1 MMARYTAA
9 DVIVVGLIGERGR
22 EVKEFIE
29 RILGRAGTRA
39 LGGGR
44 HAGRLPAADAPARRL
59 AGHGDRRIF
68 PRPRPQRAAD
78 HGFADALRAG
88 AARDRAGDRR
98 GAGDQG
104 LSAVGVRAPAAAGGA
119 RRQRRR
125 RGPARSPPSTPCWPK
140 ATIRTTRSSMP
151 RAPFSTATSCS
162 SRRIAES
169 GRYPAIDVEA
179 SVSRVMHDIVPRS
192 AARAGAPLA
201 ADHCDLSSTT
211 AT

>member
-1 MMARYTAA
+1 MVVATPADYPPLMRLHGAWLATAIA
-9 DVIVVGLIGERGR
+9 EYFRDRGQ
-22 EVKEFIE
+22 
-29 RILGRAGTRA
+29 
-39 LGGGR
+39 
-44 HAGRLPAADAPARRL
+44 
-59 AGHGDRRIF
+59 
-68 PRPRPQRAAD
+68 QRAAD

-125 RGPARSPPSTPCWPK
+125 RRRARSPPSIPCWPK
-140 ATIRTTRSSMP
+140 ATIQNDP
-151 RAPFSTATSCS
+151 IVDAARAILDGHIVL
-162 SRRIAES
+162 SRRIAEG

-179 SVSRVMHDIVPRS
+179 SVSRVMHDIVPAQRS
-192 AARAGAPLA
+192 SSWRAACGRPLR
-201 ADHCDLSSTT
+201 STSTT